1 MCNAKDERP
10 LTELEYVRSQ
20 MEEMQANIDYLKCQN
35 ERLRGEN
42 DGLRFA
48 LRCNGISGGDVKS

>member
-1 MCNAKDERP
+1 MCNKRDERTM
-10 LTELEYVRSQ
+10 TELEQVRLQ
-20 MEEMQANIDYLKCQN
+20 MKEMQANIDYLKCQN

-48 LRCNGISGGDVKS
+48 LRCNGVSGGDVR